1 MPIKRYFKDMYFNK
15 IETDFAFL
23 VQIIHDF
30 KGELELAFR
39 ENYFNLYYRGNSA
52 AKIVLKNDDY
62 YEIIINKKFY
72 PECLKRDSRFSPRKA
87 GAYNQI
93 LIKSDLLHA
102 FFQKRYLQELFAKIK
117 KINYSEELIFE
128 QMIITDNLDRE
139 NIIIIDRQ
147 ITDKKLNQKRIDLL
161 ALKQVREDEFNFV
174 VLEVKMGNN
183 PELKS
188 KVAEQV
194 ENYVNH
200 IKNNFQDYKSC
211 YEKQYLQKKRL
222 GLIKKPKWDSIS
234 IILDVYGLVIV
245 GGYSGIAKEQIKEL
259 KQKYPNL
266 YIKEF
271 FYILDFDF

>member
-1 MPIKRYFKDMYFNK
+1 MPIKRYFKDMYLK
-15 IETDFAFL
+15 RIERDFAFL
-23 VQIIHDF
+23 VQTIHDF

-72 PECLKRDSRFSPRKA
+72 PECLKRDSRFSPHKA
-87 GAYNQI
+87 GAYIQL

-117 KINYSEELIFE
+117 KINYSEELTFE
-128 QMIITDNLDRE
+128 QMIITDNLERE
-139 NIIIIDRQ
+139 DIIIIDRQ
-147 ITDKKLNQKRIDLL
+147 ITDKKLNRKRMDLL
-161 ALKQVREDEFNFV
+161 ALKQVRENEFNFV

-271 FYILDFDF
+271 FYTLDFDF

>member
-222 GLIKKPKWDSIS
+222 GLIKKPKWDSIK
-234 IILDVYGLVIV
+234 IIPDVHGLIIV

-259 KQKYPNL
+259 KEKYPNL

-271 FYILDFDF
+271 FYTLDFDF